1 LLARHLP
8 VTAEN
13 ELGETAL
20 TWARKRGDNALVS
33 FQTDPIR
40 GKTFGFHFG
49 SRRDFVIHL
58 KI

>member
-1 LLARHLP
+1 LKMQEKNQTDP
-8 VTAEN
+8 I
-13 ELGETAL
+13 
-20 TWARKRGDNALVS
+20 RGK
-33 FQTDPIR
+33 TDPIR